1 MTSGGFL
8 RAPRARVMW
17 GKINLSAYN
26 GTLNFPQGSPLVY
39 DVSVDL
45 NGENQQPTAEMNWDP
60 TGPGFAVYEWFV
72 SQGEYLKTQITV
84 EYFYPRG
91 KKVVFFFAWSGQSIN
106 YGNDMSVTVK
116 LQSELAG
123 LVNGN
128 IRSTAQAYD
137 EKKGA
142 SAVSVLNKTKELY
155 GLDKNKNLV
164 SMNGALAK
172 NWQKVKLKN
181 LYGQD
186 WTFGNHLV
194 NISRQLGDQ
203 VMPTNMGKTTMAIMS
218 PWSFKDPLTGY
229 QSILNGYSDIPAGQ
243 SPKPEERYAY
253 LLGPNVIQTITRS
266 ANWNPPQQDNNNL
279 PSSQMLGQ
287 NTPDV
292 DKKKRQNPPTAQQV
306 AQANKT
312 QSAKTTSSPLGTSGS
327 RANPNV
333 SNLENPNGPD
343 KQIASNEEKGSELSL
358 TTFMCPL
365 LVGIKPGDVVY
376 VPSLTG
382 KYIEDWIVQN
392 VGYDQSNGEVTI
404 NISGTRTLGLGT
416 PMNPTAAKKILDFAK
431 QFGLVGEK
439 ASLENWDKYAW
450 SLPGEVS
457 QPSTV
462 ASSTAPSSSFGT
474 TSTNLSGAGALG

>member
-1 MTSGGFL
+1 
-8 RAPRARVMW
+8 MW

-26 GTLNFPQGSPLVY
+26 GNQNFPQGSPLVY

-45 NGENQQPTAEMNWDP
+45 NGENQQPTGELHWDP
-60 TGPGFAVYEWFV
+60 TGPGFGVYEWFV
-72 SQGEYLKTQITV
+72 SQEEYLKTQITV

-128 IRSTAQAYD
+128 VRSTAQAYD

-142 SAVSVLNKTKELY
+142 SATSVLYKSQELF
-155 GLDKNKNLV
+155 GLDKTKDLIKLNPEV
-164 SMNGALAK
+164 AK
-172 NWQKVKLKN
+172 NWNKVKIKN
-181 LYGQD
+181 VYGQD

-194 NISRQLGDQ
+194 NLARQLGDQ
-203 VMPTNMGKTTMAIMS
+203 VIPTNMGKTTMAVMS
-218 PWSFKDPLTGY
+218 PWSFKDPKTGKY
-229 QSILNGYSDIPAGQ
+229 QKVLNGYSDVPAGQ

-266 ANWNPPQQDNNNL
+266 ANWKPAQQDNSNL
-279 PSSQMLGQ
+279 PSSQAIAQ
-287 NTPDV
+287 DA
-292 DKKKRQNPPTAQQV
+292 KKTDQKQQNPPTAQQV
-306 AQANKT
+306 ATANATQAAKKT
-312 QSAKTTSSPLGTSGS
+312 SAPQGTANG
-327 RANPNV
+327 RANPGV
-333 SNLENPNGPD
+333 QNLENPNGPD
-343 KQIASNEEKGSELSL
+343 KQIASNEEKGSDLSL

-365 LVGIKPGDVVY
+365 LVGIKPGDIVY

-392 VGYDQSNGEVTI
+392 VGYDQSNGAVSI
-404 NISGTRTLGLGT
+404 NISATRTLGLGT
-416 PMNPTAAKKILDFAK
+416 PMNPDAAKTILDFAK
-431 QFGLVGEK
+431 NFGLVGEK
-439 ASLENWDKYAW
+439 ASLENWDRYAW

-462 ASSTAPSSSFGT
+462 PPSTSAQEKFFNPEVPKPKVT
-474 TSTNLSGAGALG
+474 PTLLGGV

>member
-1 MTSGGFL
+1 
-8 RAPRARVMW
+8 MW

-26 GTLNFPQGSPLVY
+26 GDQNFPQGAPLVY

-45 NGENQQPTAEMNWDP
+45 NGENQQPTGEFNWDP

-72 SQGEYLKTQITV
+72 SQPEYLKTQITV

-128 IRSTAQAYD
+128 VRNTAQAYD

-142 SAVSVLNKTKELY
+142 SAVSVLDKTKEQF
-155 GLDKNKNLV
+155 GVDKNKDLV
-164 SMNGALAK
+164 SMNESLTK

-194 NISRQLGDQ
+194 NLARQLGDQ

-218 PWSFKDPLTGY
+218 PWSFKDPLKGY
-229 QSILNGYSDIPAGQ
+229 QKVLNGYSDIPAGQ

-253 LLGPNVIQTITRS
+253 LLGPNVIQTITRTG
-266 ANWNPPQQDNNNL
+266 NWKPPQQDNNNL
-279 PSSQMLGQ
+279 PTSQALAQ
-287 NTPDV
+287 DSKEA
-292 DKKKRQNPPTAQQV
+292 DKKQQNPPTAQQV
-306 AQANKT
+306 ASANTTQA
-312 QSAKTTSSPLGTSGS
+312 AKKTSSPQGTANG
-327 RANPNV
+327 RANPGV
-333 SNLENPNGPD
+333 QNLENPNGPD
-343 KQIASNEEKGSELSL
+343 KQIASNEEKGADLSL

-365 LVGIKPGDVVY
+365 LVGIKPGDIVY

-392 VGYDQSNGEVTI
+392 VSYDQSNGAVSI
-404 NISGTRTLGLGT
+404 NISATRTLGLGT
-416 PMNPTAAKKILDFAK
+416 PMNPTAAKTILDFAK
-431 QFGLVGEK
+431 NFGLVGEN
-439 ASLENWDKYAW
+439 AGLENWDKYAW
-450 SLPGEVS
+450 GLPGENP
-457 QPSTV
+457 QPST
-462 ASSTAPSSSFGT
+462 AAPSTSGDSFGT
-474 TSTNLSGAGALG
+474 ASSNLSGAGALG

>member
-1 MTSGGFL
+1 
-8 RAPRARVMW
+8 MW

-26 GTLNFPQGSPLVY
+26 GDQNFPQGSPLVY

-45 NGENQQPTAEMNWDP
+45 NGENQQPTGEMSWDP
-60 TGPGFAVYEWFV
+60 TGPGFGVYEWFV
-72 SQGEYLKTQITV
+72 SQEEYLKTQITV

-123 LVNGN
+123 MVNGN

-142 SAVSVLNKTKELY
+142 SAVSVLNKTRELY

-164 SMNGALAK
+164 SMNEALAK

-194 NISRQLGDQ
+194 SLARQLGDQ
-203 VMPTNMGKTTMAIMS
+203 VIPTNMGKTTMAIMS
-218 PWSFKDPLTGY
+218 PWSFKDPKTGKY
-229 QSILNGYSDIPAGQ
+229 QKVLNGYSDIPADQ
-243 SPKPEERYAY
+243 APKPEERYAY

-266 ANWNPPQQDNNNL
+266 ANWKPPQQDNNNL
-279 PSSQMLGQ
+279 PSSQAITQ
-287 NTPDV
+287 DAKKS
-292 DKKKRQNPPTAQQV
+292 DKKQQNPPTAQQV
-306 AQANKT
+306 ATANATQAAKKT
-312 QSAKTTSSPLGTSGS
+312 SAVQGTANG
-327 RANPNV
+327 RANPGV
-333 SNLENPNGPD
+333 QNLENPNGPD
-343 KQIASNEEKGSELSL
+343 KQIASNEEKGSDLSL

-365 LVGIKPGDVVY
+365 LVGIKPGDIVY

-392 VGYDQSNGEVTI
+392 VGYDQSNGEVSI
-404 NISGTRTLGLGT
+404 NISATRTLGLGT
-416 PMNPTAAKKILDFAK
+416 PMNPDAAKTILDFAK
-431 QFGLVGEK
+431 NFGLVGEK

-462 ASSTAPSSSFGT
+462 PPSTSAQEKFFNPEVPKPKVT
-474 TSTNLSGAGALG
+474 PTLLGGV

>member
-1 MTSGGFL
+1 
-8 RAPRARVMW
+8 MW
-17 GKINLSAYN
+17 GEINLSAYN
-26 GTLNFPQGSPLVY
+26 GDQKFPQGTPLVY

-45 NGENQQPTAEMNWDP
+45 NGENQQPTGELHWDP

-72 SQGEYLKTQITV
+72 RQEKYLKTQITV

-91 KKVVFFFAWSGQSIN
+91 KKVVFFFTWSGQSIN

-128 IRSTAQAYD
+128 VRNTAQAYD

-155 GLDKNKNLV
+155 GLDQNKNLV
-164 SMNGALAK
+164 TMNEALSK

-194 NISRQLGDQ
+194 NLARQLGDQ
-203 VMPTNMGKTTMAIMS
+203 VIPTNMGKTTMAVMS
-218 PWSFKDPLTGY
+218 PWSFKDPKTGKY
-229 QSILNGYSDIPAGQ
+229 QKVLNGYSDVPAGQ

-266 ANWNPPQQDNNNL
+266 ANWKPPQQDNSNL
-279 PSSQMLGQ
+279 PTSQAITQ
-287 NTPDV
+287 DSKTS
-292 DKKKRQNPPTAQQV
+292 DKKQQNPPTAQQV
-306 AQANKT
+306 ASANTTQAAKKT
-312 QSAKTTSSPLGTSGS
+312 SAVQGTANG
-327 RANPNV
+327 RANPGV
-333 SNLENPNGPD
+333 ENLENPNGPD
-343 KQIASNEEKGSELSL
+343 KQIASNEEKGSDLSL

-365 LVGIKPGDVVY
+365 LVGIKPGDIIY

-392 VGYDQSNGEVTI
+392 VGYDQSNGAVTI
-404 NISGTRTLGLGT
+404 NVSATRTLGLGT
-416 PMNPTAAKKILDFAK
+416 PMNPDAAKTILDFAK
-431 QFGLVGEK
+431 NFGLVGEK
-439 ASLENWDKYAW
+439 ASLENWDRYAW

-457 QPSTV
+457 QSSTVSPSTSAQEKFFNPEV
-462 ASSTAPSSSFGT
+462 PKPQATPT
-474 TSTNLSGAGALG
+474 LLGGV

>member
-1 MTSGGFL
+1 
-8 RAPRARVMW
+8 MW

-26 GTLNFPQGSPLVY
+26 GDQNFPQGSPLVY

-45 NGENQQPTAEMNWDP
+45 NGENQQPTGELHWDP
-60 TGPGFAVYEWFV
+60 TGPGFGVYEWFV
-72 SQGEYLKTQITV
+72 SQEEYLKTQITV

-128 IRSTAQAYD
+128 VRSTAQAYD

-142 SAVSVLNKTKELY
+142 SATSVLYKSQELF
-155 GLDKNKNLV
+155 GLDKTKDLIKLNPEV
-164 SMNGALAK
+164 AK
-172 NWQKVKLKN
+172 NWNKVKIKN
-181 LYGQD
+181 VYGQD

-194 NISRQLGDQ
+194 NLARQLGDQ
-203 VMPTNMGKTTMAIMS
+203 VIPTNMGKTTMAVMS
-218 PWSFKDPLTGY
+218 PWSFKDPKTGKY
-229 QSILNGYSDIPAGQ
+229 QKVLNGYSDVPAGQ

-266 ANWNPPQQDNNNL
+266 ANWKPAQQDNSNL
-279 PSSQMLGQ
+279 PSSQAITQ
-287 NTPDV
+287 DA
-292 DKKKRQNPPTAQQV
+292 KKTDQKQQNPPTAQQV
-306 AQANKT
+306 ATANATQAAKKT
-312 QSAKTTSSPLGTSGS
+312 SAPQGTANG
-327 RANPNV
+327 RANPGV
-333 SNLENPNGPD
+333 QNLENPNGPD
-343 KQIASNEEKGSELSL
+343 KQIASNEEKGSDLSL

-365 LVGIKPGDVVY
+365 LVGIKPGDIVY

-392 VGYDQSNGEVTI
+392 VGYDQSNGAVTI
-404 NISGTRTLGLGT
+404 NISATRTLGLGT
-416 PMNPTAAKKILDFAK
+416 PMNPDAAKTILDFAK
-431 QFGLVGEK
+431 GFGLVGEK
-439 ASLENWDKYAW
+439 ASLDNWDKYAW

-462 ASSTAPSSSFGT
+462 SPSTTAQEKFFNPEVPKPKV
-474 TSTNLSGAGALG
+474 TSTLLGGV